1 MENIGKKLQIVR
13 DLYKYTQEQVASKI
27 GFTSSEYAQLEQENE
42 IQMPILEKIAQDVYQ
57 LDPQKI
63 ISLLTDPRTLIDNI
77 YENQFDG
84 KNSQNG
90 QNVNIG
96 TTNITYNQENTKD
109 SNKEAFEKDLEKI
122 KAQLEFLLAI
132 FDNKDKK

>member
-84 KNSQNG
+84 KNSQNS

-109 SNKEAFEKDLEKI
+109 NKEAFEKDLEKI

>member
-27 GFTSSEYAQLEQENE
+27 GFTSSEYAQLEQEDE
-42 IQMPILEKIAQDVYQ
+42 IQMPILEKIAQEVYQ

-63 ISLLTDPRTLIDNI
+63 ISLFTDPRTLIDNI